1 MVVRGD
7 TCGAKPQ
14 VKQTVARVEREHA
27 VCAAVIMGA
36 PVGGHLLS
44 NMASWLMAS

>member
-1 MVVRGD
+1 MGE
-7 TCGAKPQ
+7 AKPQ
-14 VKQTVARVEREHA
+14 VMQTEARVEREHVA
-27 VCAAVIMGA
+27 WAAVIMGA